1 MNYIWIK
8 EVARRA
14 ETESGLDDIVDDDIQ
29 G

>member
-14 ETESGLDDIVDDDIQ
+14 EKESGLDDIVDDDVQ
-29 G
+29 S